1 VAEYLDGRE
10 TGDFG
15 DIAPALALAVKRR
28 LARDLAGRAG
38 PGSRA
43 PDPGHRHRRVPVSP
57 SRSAGPP
64 STSVTSRCC
73 QRSNLPVLY
82 PRIDLGGA
90 FTPAGVSRAIAGSA
104 RRMDLTGGPGP
115 VALGFG
121 WAGIPATRGCAPWP
135 RASWPA
141 GPRPG

>member
-28 LARDLAGRAG
+28 LARDLAGVPVREAAHRIRATVIGASQFSVQVSGSTVDLGDQSLLPAG
-38 PGSRA
+38 P
-43 PDPGHRHRRVPVSP
+43 
-57 SRSAGPP
+57 
-64 STSVTSRCC
+64 
-73 QRSNLPVLY
+73 NLPVLY

-115 VALGFG
+115 GRLGFG
-121 WAGIPATRGCAPWP
+121 WAGDSQLPAL
-135 RASWPA
+135 RALAEGVLA
-141 GPRPG
+141 GRSRPG